1 MIRIQFHR
9 QACPLPAL
17 LANFGTDEQCA
28 DALGASRWPQGFSC
42 PGCGNTNYYLFKA
55 GKHKNF
61 QYKCFR
67 LQASLTAGTLFQRT
81 RLSLS
86 DCPGNLSDQPNQDRP
101 DGKAGWDSGNKVS
114 FVAAISLGVESRLLY
129 IKWHWHLVLR
139 AKRFLTELP
148 LTSRQVVKWNKTQF
162 E

>member
-1 MIRIQFHR
+1 VLPVAGISDRRHTVPTH
-9 QACPLPAL
+9 PLVA
-17 LANFGTDEQCA
+17 
-28 DALGASRWPQGFSC
+28 
-42 PGCGNTNYYLFKA
+42 K
-55 GKHKNF
+55 
-61 QYKCFR
+61 R
-67 LQASLTAGTLFQRT
+67 LV
-81 RLSLS
+81 
-86 DCPGNLSDQPNQDRP
+86 PGNLSDQPNQDRP